1 MAGINVGRWLAGGVV
16 AGAVTFVLEG
26 IASVFY
32 MEDMETALAALG
44 LSMEMTG
51 GVWVLAVLVS
61 LLLGLVLVFLYA
73 AARPRFGP
81 GPMTAVMVAV
91 ALWAGGYLLTLIG
104 YGMMGMFPTGPLV
117 WWGAVALVE
126 MIMGALA
133 GGWVYREEEA
143 V

>member
-1 MAGINVGRWLAGGVV
+1 MGGINVGRWLAGGVV
-16 AGAVTFVLEG
+16 AGAVMFVLEG

-32 MEDMETALAALG
+32 MEDIETALAALG

-104 YGMMGMFPTGPLV
+104 YGMMGMFPTGLLV

-143 V
+143 G

>member
-1 MAGINVGRWLAGGVV
+1 MGGINVGRWLAGGVV
-16 AGAVTFVLEG
+16 
-26 IASVFY
+26 
-32 MEDMETALAALG
+32 
-44 LSMEMTG
+44 
-51 GVWVLAVLVS
+51 
-61 LLLGLVLVFLYA
+61 A

-104 YGMMGMFPTGPLV
+104 YGMMGMFPTGLLV

-143 V
+143 G